1 MGNYGLSATD
11 GRDIVIVMVVLGF
24 LAILSTILRVISRRM
39 RGIKLGWDDNLMM
52 IATCF
57 VIASTVMVI
66 MTVTKGGVGRH
77 AKYVAASDQ
86 EFVLKVIVPC
96 QILYGIGLAI
106 VKTSIMILYYKLFGT
121 KKSMRI
127 AIYSTGAIVWAWAFS
142 ILIESLLLC
151 QPVAFNWDQ
160 TIPGGK
166 CGDRN
171 AAFVVAGVLNMVTD
185 FMVMSLPIPYILK
198 LQLPIGRKVGLLVT
212 FLLGLF
218 VSAISMV
225 RVVSLMRINF
235 ADVTYSLP
243 LPLMWS
249 IIEEQLAIVASNL
262 PLLRRVFS
270 AIIPGSW
277 LGSSNHESGWSNRQ
291 TPGRKSLSNHFT
303 LTRMDIG
310 VNNSQVTSGHA
321 KHSSSVK
328 ETRWSDDGVDGQS
341 DTDLASNGA
350 PPGGIHMSKDFRVES
365 DG

>member
-1 MGNYGLSATD
+1 
-11 GRDIVIVMVVLGF
+11 
-24 LAILSTILRVISRRM
+24 
-39 RGIKLGWDDNLMM
+39 
-52 IATCF
+52 
-57 VIASTVMVI
+57 
-66 MTVTKGGVGRH
+66 
-77 AKYVAASDQ
+77 
-86 EFVLKVIVPC
+86 
-96 QILYGIGLAI
+96 
-106 VKTSIMILYYKLFGT
+106 
-121 KKSMRI
+121 
-127 AIYSTGAIVWAWAFS
+127 
-142 ILIESLLLC
+142 
-151 QPVAFNWDQ
+151 
-160 TIPGGK
+160 
-166 CGDRN
+166 
-171 AAFVVAGVLNMVTD
+171 
-185 FMVMSLPIPYILK
+185 
-198 LQLPIGRKVGLLVT
+198 
-212 FLLGLF
+212 
-218 VSAISMV
+218 MV

-262 PLLRRVFS
+262 PLLRRVLS
-270 AIIPGSW
+270 AVIPGSW
-277 LGSSNHESGWSNRQ
+277 IESSNYESGWSNRQ